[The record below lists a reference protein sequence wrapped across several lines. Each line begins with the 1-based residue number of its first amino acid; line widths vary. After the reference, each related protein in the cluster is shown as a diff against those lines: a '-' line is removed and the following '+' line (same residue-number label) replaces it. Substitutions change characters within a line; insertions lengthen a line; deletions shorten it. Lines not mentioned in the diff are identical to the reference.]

1 MQRLVKSAARLSLP
15 VRYYM
20 VIPAV
25 RLINMF
31 ISHLIQM
38 RSWPSSS
45 VWSSLKSDGYR
56 RNQAIVYIFARPSLE
71 LVPVS
76 FQLSS
81 CHIPSYPI
89 TMHQGLGVHHSDSAT
104 LFIILSPSGPY
115 FRNGFH
121 PISLLAISHLV
132 RAWPGGTGAHKLGL
146 NYAPTFMPQIHASS
160 KGYDQILWLLEA
172 DCPSGEK
179 ELMITEVGAMNVFVV
194 VKRDDG
200 SEYGPLI
207 SNHVY

>member
-25 RLINMF
+25 RSIDMF

-56 RNQAIVYIFARPSLE
+56 RNQAIVYTFARLSLE

-76 FQLSS
+76 FKLF
-81 CHIPSYPI
+81 ILSYPELSY
-89 TMHQGLGVHHSDSAT
+89 HYASRSWRPSLG
-104 LFIILSPSGPY
+104 
-115 FRNGFH
+115 
-121 PISLLAISHLV
+121 
-132 RAWPGGTGAHKLGL
+132 
-146 NYAPTFMPQIHASS
+146 
-160 KGYDQILWLLEA
+160 
-172 DCPSGEK
+172 
-179 ELMITEVGAMNVFVV
+179 
-194 VKRDDG
+194 
-200 SEYGPLI
+200 
-207 SNHVY
+207 